1 MAPVAALA
9 TIPQVWQVLALS
21 HDPAAQAA
29 VQVVIVP
36 VTPVDAS
43 VPTVFFVVV
52 AAAHDPVAKR
62 VVVADAQ
69 VYVTPVAA
77 APVMAEQPVHVSVQ
91 SLRHAVDAHVF
102 TTLKA
107 APSVGQVTVQDA

>member
-1 MAPVAALA
+1 VAPVAALA

-21 HDPAAQAA
+21 HDPAAQVA
-29 VQVVIVP
+29 VQVVIP
-36 VTPVDAS
+36 V

-107 APSVGQVTVQDA
+107 AASVGQVTVQDA

>member
-1 MAPVAALA
+1 
-9 TIPQVWQVLALS
+9 LS
-21 HDPAAQAA
+21 HVPAAQVA
-29 VQVVIVP
+29 VQVVIP
-36 VTPVDAS
+36 V

-69 VYVTPVAA
+69 EYVTALAVAS
-77 APVMAEQPVHVSVQ
+77 APVMGVQAVHVSVHV
-91 SLRHAVDAHVF
+91 SRHAVDAHVF

>member
-1 MAPVAALA
+1 VAPVAALA
-9 TIPQVWQVLALS
+9 TATQVWQVLALS
-21 HDPAAQAA
+21 HDPAAQLA
-29 VQVVIVP
+29 VQVVIP
-36 VTPVDAS
+36 V

-69 VYVTPVAA
+69 VYVTALAVVS
-77 APVMAEQPVHVSVQ
+77 APVMVEQAVHVSVHV
-91 SLRHAVDAHVF
+91 LRHAVDAHVF

>member
-9 TIPQVWQVLALS
+9 TATQVWQVLALS
-21 HDPAAQAA
+21 HDPAAQVA
-29 VQVVIVP
+29 VQVVIP
-36 VTPVDAS
+36 V

-69 VYVTPVAA
+69 EYVTPVAA
-77 APVMAEQPVHVSVQ
+77 APGM
-91 SLRHAVDAHVF
+91 
-102 TTLKA
+102 
-107 APSVGQVTVQDA
+107 TVQAVHAPAFCCTKKKSTVKREKQDLEDNILICMCVVRVC